1 MKKLMAT
8 VAAGA
13 LMITLAGCGNSSSS
27 TKDNSSNDASSSKVV
42 KSAKTS
48 GKTAATSTNQSKK
61 ASEKSVSSSAV
72 TSSSSSN
79 VTSSSKSTTA
89 TSTSEQSTREQMTA
103 QDAKNIVK
111 EHIGN
116 QLNNAGISGK
126 TATGLPSIDEVDG
139 YTAVQNGINDW
150 TVSGNGH
157 SFHVT
162 ATSVT
167 GK

>member
-1 MKKLMAT
+1 MAT

-126 TATGLPSIDEVDG
+126 PATGLPSIDEVDG

>member
-79 VTSSSKSTTA
+79 VTSSSKSTTS

-126 TATGLPSIDEVDG
+126 PATGLPSIDEVDG

>member
-1 MKKLMAT
+1 MAT

-48 GKTAATSTNQSKK
+48 GKTAATSTNQSNKK
-61 ASEKSVSSSAV
+61 TSEKSVSSSAV

-79 VTSSSKSTTA
+79 VASSSKSTTA

-126 TATGLPSIDEVDG
+126 PATGLPSIDEVDG

>member
-1 MKKLMAT
+1 MAT

-48 GKTAATSTNQSKK
+48 SKTAATSTNQSKK

-126 TATGLPSIDEVDG
+126 PATGLPSIDEVDG

>member
-13 LMITLAGCGNSSSS
+13 LMITLAGCGNSSNS

-61 ASEKSVSSSAV
+61 TSEKSVSSSAV

-79 VTSSSKSTTA
+79 VASSSKSTTA

-126 TATGLPSIDEVDG
+126 LATGLPSIDEVDG

>member
-1 MKKLMAT
+1 MAT

-27 TKDNSSNDASSSKVV
+27 TKDNSSIDASSSKVV

-61 ASEKSVSSSAV
+61 TSEKSVSSSAV

-126 TATGLPSIDEVDG
+126 PATGLPSIDEVDG

>member
-1 MKKLMAT
+1 MAT

-89 TSTSEQSTREQMTA
+89 TSTSEQSTCEQMTA

-126 TATGLPSIDEVDG
+126 PATGLPSIDEVDG

>member
-61 ASEKSVSSSAV
+61 TSEKSVSSSAV

-89 TSTSEQSTREQMTA
+89 TSTSGQSTREQMTA

-126 TATGLPSIDEVDG
+126 PATGLPSIDEVDG

>member
-48 GKTAATSTNQSKK
+48 GKAAATSTNQSKK
-61 ASEKSVSSSAV
+61 TSEKSVSSSAV

-126 TATGLPSIDEVDG
+126 PATGLPSIDEVDG

>member
-1 MKKLMAT
+1 MAT

-61 ASEKSVSSSAV
+61 TSEKSVFSSAV

-126 TATGLPSIDEVDG
+126 PATGLPSIDEVDG

>member
-1 MKKLMAT
+1 MAT

-13 LMITLAGCGNSSSS
+13 LMITLAGCANSSSS
-27 TKDNSSNDASSSKVV
+27 AKNSSSNDASSSKVV

-48 GKTAATSTNQSKK
+48 GKNAATSTKQSKK
-61 ASEKSVSSSAV
+61 VSE
-72 TSSSSSN
+72 SSSSN
-79 VTSSSKSTTA
+79 SEMSSNSSTNSVATDKSATSSS
-89 TSTSEQSTREQMTA
+89 EQNTRRQMTA

-116 QLNNAGISGK
+116 QLNNAGTSGK
-126 TATGLPSIDEVDG
+126 PATGLPSIDEVDG
-139 YTAVQNGINDW
+139 YTAVQNGVNDW

-157 SFHVT
+157 SFRVT

>member
-27 TKDNSSNDASSSKVV
+27 TKDNSSNDASSSKIV

-61 ASEKSVSSSAV
+61 TSEKSVSSSAV

-79 VTSSSKSTTA
+79 VASSSKSTTA

-126 TATGLPSIDEVDG
+126 PATGLPSIDEVDG

>member
-48 GKTAATSTNQSKK
+48 GKTAATSTSQSKK

-126 TATGLPSIDEVDG
+126 PATGLPSIDEVDG

>member
-48 GKTAATSTNQSKK
+48 SKTAATSTNQSKK

-126 TATGLPSIDEVDG
+126 PATGLPSIDEVDG

-150 TVSGNGH
+150 TVSGGH

>member
-126 TATGLPSIDEVDG
+126 PATGLPSIDEVDG
-139 YTAVQNGINDW
+139 YTAVQNEINDW

>member
-48 GKTAATSTNQSKK
+48 GKTAAISTNQSKK
-61 ASEKSVSSSAV
+61 ASEKSVFSSAV

-126 TATGLPSIDEVDG
+126 PATGLPSIDEVDG
-139 YTAVQNGINDW
+139 YTVVQNGINDW

>member
-1 MKKLMAT
+1 MAT

-61 ASEKSVSSSAV
+61 TSEKSVSSSAV

-126 TATGLPSIDEVDG
+126 PATGLPSIDEVDG
-139 YTAVQNGINDW
+139 YTAVQNGINEW

>member
-1 MKKLMAT
+1 MKKIMAT

-27 TKDNSSNDASSSKVV
+27 AKNSSNNDASSSKVV

-126 TATGLPSIDEVDG
+126 PATGLPSIDEVDG

>member
-27 TKDNSSNDASSSKVV
+27 AKNSSNNDASSSKVV

-61 ASEKSVSSSAV
+61 TSEKSVSSSAV

-79 VTSSSKSTTA
+79 VASSSKSTTA

-126 TATGLPSIDEVDG
+126 PATGLPSIDEVDG

>member
-126 TATGLPSIDEVDG
+126 PATGLPSIDEVDG

-150 TVSGNGH
+150 TVSDNGH

>member
-1 MKKLMAT
+1 MKKIMAT

-13 LMITLAGCGNSSSS
+13 LMITLAGCANSSSS

-126 TATGLPSIDEVDG
+126 PATGLPSIDEVDG

>member
-1 MKKLMAT
+1 MAT

-13 LMITLAGCGNSSSS
+13 LMITLAGCANSSSS
-27 TKDNSSNDASSSKVV
+27 AKNSSSNDASSSKVV

-48 GKTAATSTNQSKK
+48 GKNAATSTKQSKK
-61 ASEKSVSSSAV
+61 VSE
-72 TSSSSSN
+72 SSSSN
-79 VTSSSKSTTA
+79 SEMNSNSSTNSFATDKSATA
-89 TSTSEQSTREQMTA
+89 SSEQNTRAQMTA

-126 TATGLPSIDEVDG
+126 PATGLPSIDEVDG
-139 YTAVQNGINDW
+139 YTAVQNGVNDW

-157 SFHVT
+157 SFRVT

>member
-1 MKKLMAT
+1 MAT

-13 LMITLAGCGNSSSS
+13 LMITLAGCANSSSS
-27 TKDNSSNDASSSKVV
+27 AKNSSSNDASSSKVV

-48 GKTAATSTNQSKK
+48 GKNAATSAKQSKK
-61 ASEKSVSSSAV
+61 VSE
-72 TSSSSSN
+72 SSSSN
-79 VTSSSKSTTA
+79 SEMNSNSSTNSFATDKSATSSS
-89 TSTSEQSTREQMTA
+89 EQNTRAQMTA

-126 TATGLPSIDEVDG
+126 PATGLPSIDEVDG
-139 YTAVQNGINDW
+139 YTAVQNGVNDW

-157 SFHVT
+157 SFRVT

>member
-27 TKDNSSNDASSSKVV
+27 AKNSSNNDASSSKVV

-126 TATGLPSIDEVDG
+126 PATGLPSIDEVDG
-139 YTAVQNGINDW
+139 YTAVKNGINDW
-150 TVSGNGH
+150 IVSGNGH

>member
-1 MKKLMAT
+1 MAT
-8 VAAGA
+8 VVAGA

-48 GKTAATSTNQSKK
+48 GKTAATSANQSKK
-61 ASEKSVSSSAV
+61 TSEKSVSSSAV

-126 TATGLPSIDEVDG
+126 PATGLPSIDEVDG

>member
-1 MKKLMAT
+1 MAA

-61 ASEKSVSSSAV
+61 TSEKSVSSSAV

-126 TATGLPSIDEVDG
+126 PATGLPSIDEVDG

>member
-72 TSSSSSN
+72 TSSSSSS
-79 VTSSSKSTTA
+79 VASSSESTTA

-126 TATGLPSIDEVDG
+126 PATGLPSIDEVDG

-157 SFHVT
+157 SFRVT

>member
-61 ASEKSVSSSAV
+61 TSEKSVSSSAV

-79 VTSSSKSTTA
+79 VASSSKSTTA

-126 TATGLPSIDEVDG
+126 PATGLPSIDEVDG

>member
-48 GKTAATSTNQSKK
+48 GKTAATSTSQSKK

-79 VTSSSKSTTA
+79 VTSSSKATTA

-126 TATGLPSIDEVDG
+126 PATGLPSIDEVDG

>member
-126 TATGLPSIDEVDG
+126 PATGLPSIDEVDG

-162 ATSVT
+162 ATSIT

>member
-27 TKDNSSNDASSSKVV
+27 AKNSSNNDASSSKVV

-126 TATGLPSIDEVDG
+126 PATGLPSIDEVDG

>member
-13 LMITLAGCGNSSSS
+13 LMITLAGCG
-27 TKDNSSNDASSSKVV
+27 NSSNDASSSKVV

-61 ASEKSVSSSAV
+61 TSEKSVSSSAV

-79 VTSSSKSTTA
+79 VASSSKSTTA

-126 TATGLPSIDEVDG
+126 PATGLPSIDEVDG

>member
-1 MKKLMAT
+1 MKKIMAT

-13 LMITLAGCGNSSSS
+13 LMITLAGCANSSSS
-27 TKDNSSNDASSSKVV
+27 AKKSSSNDASSSKVV

-126 TATGLPSIDEVDG
+126 PATGLPSIDEVDG

>member
-1 MKKLMAT
+1 MKKIMAT

-61 ASEKSVSSSAV
+61 TSEKSVSSSAV

-126 TATGLPSIDEVDG
+126 PATGLPSIDEVDS
-139 YTAVQNGINDW
+139 YTAVQNEINDW

>member
-8 VAAGA
+8 VAAGV

-126 TATGLPSIDEVDG
+126 PATGLPSIDEVDG

>member
-1 MKKLMAT
+1 MKKIMAT

-13 LMITLAGCGNSSSS
+13 LMITLAGCANSSSS
-27 TKDNSSNDASSSKVV
+27 AKNSSSNDASSSKVG

-48 GKTAATSTNQSKK
+48 GKNAATSTKQSKK
-61 ASEKSVSSSAV
+61 VSE
-72 TSSSSSN
+72 SSSSN
-79 VTSSSKSTTA
+79 SEMNSNSSTNSVATDKSATSSS
-89 TSTSEQSTREQMTA
+89 EQNTRAQMTA

-126 TATGLPSIDEVDG
+126 PATGLPSIDEVDG
-139 YTAVQNGINDW
+139 YTAVQNGVNDW

-157 SFHVT
+157 SFRVT